1 MKERYLLKDPRP
13 LAGALSTPTEA
24 EVVGPQCS
32 LSWPSPS
39 TGERDFYCLGLILT
53 GVVETDLGIQDRGGA
68 RLEMCAR
75 ALGLVSVCAHV
86 CARVHVCVVC
96 ACMLSEYVH
105 MGAHMCA
112 KYVCICVPTCTCV
125 LSICAWVLRV
135 CMCVYVWTDMYCLYI
150 CSHMCAEYLHVRTH
164 MCTKYVY
171 VWTHVLSVCM

>member
-75 ALGLVSVCAHV
+75 ALGLVSVCA
-86 CARVHVCVVC
+86 RVHVCVVC
-96 ACMLSEYVH
+96 SCMLSEYVH
-105 MGAHMCA
+105 TGAHTCA

-135 CMCVYVWTDMYCLYI
+135 CMCVMYVCI
-150 CSHMCAEYLHVRTH
+150 CVDR
-164 MCTKYVY
+164 YVLFVY
-171 VWTHVLSVCM
+171 MFTHVC